1 MPYHPLRIRFAL
13 LAGKDWRSE
22 PLTDRKQE
30 LRRLLA
36 KVSPPL
42 PLRYVDHVDG
52 FGKALFE
59 RVCELDLEGIVAK
72 HKSGPYVT
80 DRESTTW
87 FKILNRKYSQ
97 KQGREEF
104 FERDRHRE
112 PVAVATRTSPA
123 EAGARCCSEDG
134 RRSPGVCLQKLA
146 SNRLDAAALKRCGGE
161 RSRKRRH

>member
-72 HKSGPYVT
+72 HNSALT
-80 DRESTTW
+80 
-87 FKILNRKYSQ
+87 SQ
-97 KQGREEF
+97 TVNAQRG
-104 FERDRHRE
+104 
-112 PVAVATRTSPA
+112 
-123 EAGARCCSEDG
+123 
-134 RRSPGVCLQKLA
+134 
-146 SNRLDAAALKRCGGE
+146 
-161 RSRKRRH
+161 SRF